1 MAARSERTLREL
13 IRVIAGRFLG
23 MVIVFLLVVAAA
35 GVATWHAPKWYQSE
49 VQLLAKPSQIANP
62 LETPGVMRDQVVLY
76 ISTLRSVIS
85 SDHVLGSA
93 LLRLKDPA
101 GAPARPKDGL
111 PANAAALAKW
121 TEEIGQWGL
130 KVRDFVSANADQV
143 AELRDRLSVVT
154 PGGPDATFTQILT
167 VQVTWPEER
176 ELAAELGKDS
186 RKLAAD
192 RALEMAENVIAA
204 YELRSAELEW
214 ERATDAAKF
223 LSEKSLAAAGLD
235 LDGAVAAYT
244 KFIKDIAGA
253 DVLDMQHMS
262 GRGGGFGT
270 GKASLSTSYAEEMTT
285 IEETIA
291 GLESIKKSLTTQ
303 MAQVD
308 DDAIAVP
315 DSIIASNPSVRAIEM
330 QIVTLKA
337 HINSLTPRYTD
348 DYKELMTARSELADA
363 RKEFRNELKKQL
375 TRTQQKLDSFT
386 ARRDSINISFKADR
400 DRLQMLAVNTAPW
413 ERLLAEKEAAQIR
426 YNKERD
432 RVVSATTARELSN
445 VSIMLTVLGDPSRPD
460 PGNPVKPIMLV
471 NMILAVVGGF
481 ILSLIYA
488 FSADHFDHSL
498 KSIDDAERYL
508 GVPVLASVPKLGRR
522 IIRLK
527 GGV

>member
-13 IRVIAGRFLG
+13 VRVIAGRFLG

-62 LETPGVMRDQVVLY
+62 LETPGAMRDQVVLY
-76 ISTLRSVIS
+76 ISTLRSLIS
-85 SDHVLGSA
+85 SDYVLGSA
-93 LLRLKDPA
+93 LLRLEDPA
-101 GAPARPKDGL
+101 GPPARPKDGL
-111 PANAAALAKW
+111 PADAAALAKW
-121 TEEIGQWGL
+121 TKEIDQWGL
-130 KVRDFVSANADQV
+130 KVKDFVSANTKQI

-176 ELAAELGKDS
+176 KLAVELGKDS

-192 RALEMAENVIAA
+192 RALQIATNVVAA
-204 YELRSAELEW
+204 YELRYAELEW
-214 ERATDAAKF
+214 KRATDATRF
-223 LSEKSLAAAGLD
+223 LSDKSLAAARLD
-235 LDGAVAAYT
+235 LDTAAAAYT
-244 KFIKDIAGA
+244 TFIRDKAGA
-253 DVLDMQHMS
+253 DVLDMQHMA

-270 GKASLSTSYAEEMTT
+270 GKASLATSYAEEMTS

-291 GLESIKKSLTTQ
+291 GLESIKSALQ
-303 MAQVD
+303 AQVDQVD

-315 DSIIASNPSVRAIEM
+315 DSIMASNPSVTMLEKTIL
-330 QIVTLKA
+330 TLKL

-348 DYKELMTARSELADA
+348 DYKELMTARSELASA
-363 RKEFRNELKKQL
+363 RKEFRIELKRQL
-375 TRTQQKLDSFT
+375 TRSQQQLDSYT
-386 ARRDSINISFKADR
+386 ARRDKIKASFTADR
-400 DRLQMLAVNTAPW
+400 DRLQVLAIGTAEW
-413 ERLLAEKEAAQIR
+413 QGLRAAQEAAQRR
-426 YNKERD
+426 YDSEMD

-460 PGNPVKPIMLV
+460 PANPVKPIMLV